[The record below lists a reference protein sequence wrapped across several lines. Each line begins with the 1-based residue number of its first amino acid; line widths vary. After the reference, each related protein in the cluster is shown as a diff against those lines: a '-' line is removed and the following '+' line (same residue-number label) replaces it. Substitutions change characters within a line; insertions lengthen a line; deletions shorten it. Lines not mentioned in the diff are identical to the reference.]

1 MAFSDEVLRIVRAI
15 PKGSALTYKAVAERA
30 GHPRAFRAVGAVMK
44 ANYDPSVP
52 CHRVIRSNG
61 KPGEYNRGAEKK
73 VELLRSE
80 GYSIETKKRP

>member
-1 MAFSDEVLRIVRAI
+1 MRIVRAI

-30 GHPRAFRAVGAVMK
+30 GHPRAFRAVGAVMR
-44 ANYDPSVP
+44 ANYDQSVP
-52 CHRVIRSNG
+52 CHRVIKSDG

-80 GYSIETKKRP
+80 GFMF

>member
-15 PKGSALTYKAVAERA
+15 PKGSTLTYKAVAERA
-30 GHPRAFRAVGAVMK
+30 GYPRAFRAVGAVMK

-61 KPGEYNRGAEKK
+61 AAGNYNRGAKKK

-80 GYSIETKKRP
+80 GYQFK

>member
-30 GHPRAFRAVGAVMK
+30 GSPKAFRAVGAVMK

-52 CHRVIRSNG
+52 CHRVVRSDG
-61 KPGEYNRGAEKK
+61 RAGEYNRGAEKK
-73 VELLRSE
+73 IELLRSE
-80 GYSIETKKRP
+80 GFML

>member
-1 MAFSDEVLRIVRAI
+1 MAFSDDVLRIVRAI

-30 GHPRAFRAVGAVMK
+30 GRPRAFRAVGAVMK

-80 GYSIETKKRP
+80 GFVI